1 MYISTAM
8 LSFQSFEKLS
18 KCELYQIYVDLF
30 KKVEEKDDLI
40 KNYVIQCSTYIKE
53 RRQDC
58 DQATYKKDQEVPH
71 NSHIKQYYSKRS
83 IQSQIQPFV

>member
-1 MYISTAM
+1 M

-40 KNYVIQCSTYIKE
+40 KNCYTMQHLHQRKE
-53 RRQDC
+53 TGR
-58 DQATYKKDQEVPH
+58 
-71 NSHIKQYYSKRS
+71 
-83 IQSQIQPFV
+83 